1 MLDRKI
7 VIKQFVLEKLYK
19 AFNIN
24 LSEEMRSHLA
34 PKELPA
40 PEPERIP
47 TKTVSDLPQKTEPV
61 NVKPPPKSNINVKP
75 KEPEPE
81 AEVEPP
87 KQPTGGSSHPQGRDL
102 QILGKKEQTA
112 YLAQLKEAKASIP
125 QDVDIKDLV
134 EYEKNTFS
142 IQYMTIFLEE
152 LARQAAEIE
161 NMDQPDM
168 DAAKK
173 CADLDIELTKKKA
186 QIERGMG
193 SGKLTPEDYMNTLN
207 TEYSRV
213 VAVAKFIKKSI
224 KNPKVTKF
232 VLARL
237 KILDGEIKE
246 LEEFMKSGGGQE

>member
-7 VIKQFVLEKLYK
+7 VIKQFVLEKIYK

-34 PKELPA
+34 PKEVLE
-40 PEPERIP
+40 PEPQKKP
-47 TKTVSDLPQKTEPV
+47 MQTVSELPQKVEPV
-61 NVKPPPKSNINVKP
+61 NVKPPPKSNIDVNPRAADPDV
-75 KEPEPE
+75 E
-81 AEVEPP
+81 EPP
-87 KQPTGGSSHPQGRDL
+87 QRPTGGSGHPQGRDL
-102 QILGKKEQTA
+102 QILSKKELTA
-112 YLAQLKEAKASIP
+112 YMAQLKEVKASIP
-125 QDVDIKDLV
+125 PDVDIKDLL

-161 NMDQPDM
+161 KSDQPDM

-173 CADLDIELTKKKA
+173 CADLDIELTKKKG

-207 TEYSRV
+207 AEYSRV
-213 VAVAKFIKKSI
+213 VGVAKFIKKSV